1 MPGEGDVDLYRELVE
16 SKIEN
21 GLNGIKD
28 HTEKVLAEAQ
38 KDTDADL
45 KVIKDECDQIQIT
58 LERVS
63 SQIADLSASFKSF
76 KDNLPKAIDDHLEQR
91 HKSFVA
97 HMWSWC
103 CHIFNYLP
111 QVLAAIVSIIIIWA
125 WMTGKLSAL
134 DAATGIGL

>member
-1 MPGEGDVDLYRELVE
+1 MPGEGEIDIYRELVE
-16 SKIEN
+16 TKIEN
-21 GLNGIKD
+21 GLNDIKG
-28 HTEKVLAEAQ
+28 HTERVLSEAQ
-38 KDTDADL
+38 KNTDADL
-45 KVIKDECDQIQIT
+45 KVIKDECDQIQMT

-63 SQIADLSASFKSF
+63 TQITELASSFRTF
-76 KDNLPKAIDDHLEQR
+76 KDNLPQAIDDHLEHR
-91 HKSFVA
+91 HKSFIA
-97 HMWSWC
+97 HAWSWC

>member
-16 SKIEN
+16 TKIEN

-28 HTEKVLAEAQ
+28 HTEKVLAEAR

-63 SQIADLSASFKSF
+63 TQITELSTSLRSFKE
-76 KDNLPKAIDDHLEQR
+76 NLPQAIDKHLEQR
-91 HKSFVA
+91 HKSWMAHVWGATKVFVT
-97 HMWSWC
+97 W
-103 CHIFNYLP
+103 LP
-111 QVLAAIVSIIIIWA
+111 TIITIIVGLIIIRA
-125 WMTGKLSAL
+125 WLSGEMSPTEAAL
-134 DAATGIGL
+134 SMPL